1 MTSIEIT
8 ILILGFVVLVVSF
21 FFSERKKETEHLD
34 IDEEIKKIK
43 EAAVYHEEEV
53 RRKLDELL
61 TDASDKALADVEDRL
76 ARISND
82 KIMAVDEF
90 SNQVLEK
97 IENNNQEIIFL
108 YDMLQ
113 KKEEEMKS
121 TMNKME
127 QMRRENKELF
137 DRIEELRQ
145 AKARVNSR
153 NAAKRQTQMQRIDDT
168 MQVSKAAQQSKEQT
182 VVNTAVEKT
191 EEPEEELME
200 AAETPE
206 DKLEKQ
212 EKVLALY
219 SEEKSIK
226 EISKMLSMGQGAVKL
241 IIDLYGK
248 K

>member
-1 MTSIEIT
+1 MTATEII
-8 ILILGFVVLVVSF
+8 ILILGFVLLVCSF
-21 FFSERKKETEHLD
+21 FFGEGKNQTESLD
-34 IDEEIKKIK
+34 LDEEIKKIK
-43 EAAVYHEEEV
+43 EAAVYQEEEV
-53 RRKLDELL
+53 RRKLEELL
-61 TDASDKALADVEDRL
+61 ANASEKALADVEDKL
-76 ARISND
+76 AQVSND

-137 DRIEELRQ
+137 DRIEELKQ
-145 AKARVNSR
+145 AKARVSSR
-153 NAAKRQTQMQRIDDT
+153 NAAKKQGELPQMEDQI
-168 MQVSKAAQQSKEQT
+168 SKAGAQPGKEQT
-182 VVNTAVEKT
+182 AVNTAEEKT
-191 EEPEEELME
+191 EEPEEELIE

-219 SEEKSIK
+219 AEEKSIK

>member
-1 MTSIEIT
+1 MTATEII
-8 ILILGFVVLVVSF
+8 ILILGFVLLVGSF
-21 FFSERKKETEHLD
+21 FFGERKNQTEPLD
-34 IDEEIKKIK
+34 LDEEIKKIK
-43 EAAVYHEEEV
+43 EAAVYQE
-53 RRKLDELL
+53 
-61 TDASDKALADVEDRL
+61 DVEDKL
-76 ARISND
+76 AQVSND

-137 DRIEELRQ
+137 DRIEELKQ
-145 AKARVNSR
+145 AKARVSSR
-153 NAAKRQTQMQRIDDT
+153 NAAKKQGELPQMED
-168 MQVSKAAQQSKEQT
+168 QVSKTGAQPGKEQT
-182 VVNTAVEKT
+182 AVNTAAEKT
-191 EEPEEELME
+191 EEPEEELIE

-219 SEEKSIK
+219 AEEKSIK

>member
-1 MTSIEIT
+1 MTATEII
-8 ILILGFVVLVVSF
+8 ILILGFVLLVCSF
-21 FFSERKKETEHLD
+21 FFGEGKNQTEPLD
-34 IDEEIKKIK
+34 LDEEIKKIK
-43 EAAVYHEEEV
+43 EAAVYQEEEV
-53 RRKLDELL
+53 RRKLEELL
-61 TDASDKALADVEDRL
+61 ANASEKALADVEDKL
-76 ARISND
+76 AQVSND

-137 DRIEELRQ
+137 DRIEELKQ
-145 AKARVNSR
+145 AKARVSSR
-153 NAAKRQTQMQRIDDT
+153 NAAKKQGELPQMEDQI
-168 MQVSKAAQQSKEQT
+168 SKAGAQPGKEQT
-182 VVNTAVEKT
+182 AVNTAGEKT
-191 EEPEEELME
+191 EEPEEELIE
-200 AAETPE
+200 AVETPE

-219 SEEKSIK
+219 AEEKSIK

>member
-1 MTSIEIT
+1 MTATEII
-8 ILILGFVVLVVSF
+8 ILILGFVLLVGSF
-21 FFSERKKETEHLD
+21 FFGERKNQTEPLD
-34 IDEEIKKIK
+34 LDEEIKKIK
-43 EAAVYHEEEV
+43 EAAVYQEEEV
-53 RRKLDELL
+53 RRKLEELL
-61 TDASDKALADVEDRL
+61 ANASEKALADVEDKL
-76 ARISND
+76 AQVSND

-113 KKEEEMKS
+113 KKEDEMKS

-137 DRIEELRQ
+137 DRIEELKQ
-145 AKARVNSR
+145 AKARVSSR
-153 NAAKRQTQMQRIDDT
+153 NAAKKQGELPQMED
-168 MQVSKAAQQSKEQT
+168 QVSKTGAQPGKEQT
-182 VVNTAVEKT
+182 AVNTAAEKT
-191 EEPEEELME
+191 EEPEEELIE

-219 SEEKSIK
+219 AEEKSIK

>member
-1 MTSIEIT
+1 MTATEII
-8 ILILGFVVLVVSF
+8 ILILGFVLLVCSF
-21 FFSERKKETEHLD
+21 FFGEGKNQTESLD
-34 IDEEIKKIK
+34 LDEEIKKIK
-43 EAAVYHEEEV
+43 EAAVYQEEEV

-61 TDASDKALADVEDRL
+61 ANASEKALADVEDKL
-76 ARISND
+76 AQVSND

-137 DRIEELRQ
+137 DRIEELKQ
-145 AKARVNSR
+145 AKARVSSR
-153 NAAKRQTQMQRIDDT
+153 NAAKKQGELPQMEDQI
-168 MQVSKAAQQSKEQT
+168 SKAGAQPGKEQT
-182 VVNTAVEKT
+182 AVNTAEEKT
-191 EEPEEELME
+191 EEPEEELIE

-219 SEEKSIK
+219 AEEKSIK